1 MGATSETMNTD
12 DGKGRLMNEDG
23 VDEDRDKAAQIAR
36 GGARRAEF
44 RLPSRDLHEDLSFF
58 GETLGFRLD
67 SIFPADD
74 PAVAVMSGHGLRLRL
89 VRGADEAPGAIRLL
103 CDDPAGFA
111 GGECDLVA
119 PNGTRI
125 EIRPAAVPA
134 PEMPPI
140 RHELLVRRSDDGGS
154 WGVGRAGMHYR
165 DLIPG
170 RLGGSV
176 IASHIR
182 IPDGGPVPDM
192 VHYHVAVFQLIY
204 CYRGWVRV
212 VYEDQGPPFALSA
225 GDCLIQPPEIRHR
238 VLESSANAEV
248 IELAAPARHPTM
260 IDHALTLPTA
270 GRNPERDFGGQR
282 FCRHRRSDAVWGEW
296 RLPGFE
302 ACGTG
307 IAAATGGVANARVA
321 RRAGDAGTA
330 ARHGAGVAG
339 SLNEGVVTSHDA
351 DVLFTFVLEGRMT
364 LRTRDRGAEDLDAG
378 AAFVLPP
385 GTRAACTRCSDDLE
399 LLEVSLP
406 GTFETTTHASL

>member
-1 MGATSETMNTD
+1 MKEESTD
-12 DGKGRLMNEDG
+12 RNRGE
-23 VDEDRDKAAQIAR
+23 AAEAAR
-36 GGARRAEF
+36 GGVRRAEV

-74 PAVAVMSGHGLRLRL
+74 PAVAAMSGHGLRLRL
-89 VRGADEAPGAIRLL
+89 ERGAGEASGAIRLL

-111 GGECDLVA
+111 DGRRDLVA

-125 EIRPAAVPA
+125 EIRPAAPA
-134 PEMPPI
+134 LETPPT
-140 RHELLVRRSDDGGS
+140 RHALLVQRSGGRGS
-154 WGVGRAGMHYR
+154 WITGRAGMHYR

-192 VHYHVAVFQLIY
+192 VHYHVAVFQLIF

-212 VYEDQGPPFALSA
+212 VYEDQGPPFELGA
-225 GDCLIQPPEIRHR
+225 GDCVIQPPEIRHR
-238 VLESSANAEV
+238 VLESSKNAEV

-260 IDHALTLPTA
+260 IDHELTLPTA
-270 GRNPERDFGGQR
+270 VRRPERDFGGQR
-282 FCRHRRSDAVWGEW
+282 FCHHRRTDAVWRGW

-307 IAAATGGVANARVA
+307 IAAATGGVADAQVA
-321 RRAGDAGTA
+321 RCAGSTTGGGSAAGGGDAGPVT
-330 ARHGAGVAG
+330 
-339 SLNEGVVTSHDA
+339 NCVTSHDA
-351 DVLFTFVLEGRMT
+351 DILFTFVLEGCMT
-364 LRTRDRGAEDLDAG
+364 LRAQGREAEALNAG
-378 AAFVLPP
+378 DAFVLPP
-385 GTRAACTRCSDDLE
+385 GTRAAYAQCSGDLE

-406 GTFETTTHASL
+406 GAFETAIHESL

>member
-1 MGATSETMNTD
+1 MNTD
-12 DGKGRLMNEDG
+12 DGKRRFMNEGGTDG
-23 VDEDRDKAAQIAR
+23 DRDKAAGAAR
-36 GGARRAEF
+36 GGVRRAEF
-44 RLPSRDLHEDLSFF
+44 RLPSRDLHADLSFF

-111 GGECDLVA
+111 GGERDLVA

-125 EIRPAAVPA
+125 EIRPAAAPA

-140 RHELLVRRSDDGGS
+140 RHELLVRRSDDSGS

-182 IPDGGPVPDM
+182 IPDGGPVPDV

-204 CYRGWVRV
+204 CYRGWVKV
-212 VYEDQGPPFALSA
+212 VYEDQGPPFALAA

-270 GRNPERDFGGQR
+270 VHDPERDFGGQR
-282 FCRHRRSDAVWGEW
+282 FCRHRRSDAVWREW

-321 RRAGDAGTA
+321 RRAGNAGPA

-385 GTRAACTRCSDDLE
+385 GTRAAYTRCSGDLE

-406 GTFETTTHASL
+406 GAFETTTHESL

>member
-1 MGATSETMNTD
+1 MG
-12 DGKGRLMNEDG
+12 
-23 VDEDRDKAAQIAR
+23 EDRDKMAETAR
-36 GGARRAEF
+36 GGVRQAEV

-74 PAVAVMSGHGLRLRL
+74 PAVAAMSGHGLRLRL
-89 VRGADEAPGAIRLL
+89 ERGADVAPGAIRIL
-103 CDDPAGFA
+103 CADPAGFA
-111 GGECDLVA
+111 GGELDLMA
-119 PNGTRI
+119 PNGARI
-125 EIRPAAVPA
+125 EIRHAAPA
-134 PEMPPI
+134 PEMPPT
-140 RHELLVRRSDDGGS
+140 RHDLLVQRLEGSGS

-204 CYRGWVRV
+204 CYRGWVGV
-212 VYEDQGPPFALSA
+212 VYEDQGPPFRLDA

-238 VLESSANAEV
+238 VLESSSNAEV

-270 GRNPERDFGGQR
+270 VRNPDRDFGGQR
-282 FCRHRRSDAVWGEW
+282 FCRHRRSDAVWREW

-307 IAAATGGVANARVA
+307 IAAATAGVADARVA
-321 RRAGDAGTA
+321 RRAGSTTGADGGGVTGNGDDTGTA
-330 ARHGAGVAG
+330 A
-339 SLNEGVVTSHDA
+339 SHDA
-351 DVLFTFVLEGRMT
+351 DILFTFVLEGRMT
-364 LRTRDRGAEDLDAG
+364 LRVRDREAEALNAG
-378 AAFVLPP
+378 DAFVLPP
-385 GTRAACTRCSDDLE
+385 ETRTAYARCSEDLE

-406 GTFETTTHASL
+406 GTFETTIHEIL

>member
-1 MGATSETMNTD
+1 
-12 DGKGRLMNEDG
+12 MNEGGTDG
-23 VDEDRDKAAQIAR
+23 DRDKAAGAMR
-36 GGARRAEF
+36 GGVRRAEL
-44 RLPSRDLHEDLSFF
+44 RLPSRDLHADLSFF

-89 VRGADEAPGAIRLL
+89 ERGADEAPGAIRFL

-204 CYRGWVRV
+204 CYRGWVGV
-212 VYEDQGPPFALSA
+212 VYEDQGPPFALGA

-270 GRNPERDFGGQR
+270 VHDPERDFGGQR

-302 ACGTG
+302 ACATG
-307 IAAATGGVANARVA
+307 IAAATGGVANAQVA
-321 RRAGDAGTA
+321 RRAGDAG
-330 ARHGAGVAG
+330 VAG
-339 SLNEGVVTSHDA
+339 SRGEGFVASHDA

-385 GTRAACTRCSDDLE
+385 GTRAAYTRCSDDLE

-406 GTFETTTHASL
+406 GAFETTTHESL